1 MTDFPFV
8 NEKHTHVS
16 LLPPYYSFL
25 QRLIADNCEVVPSST
40 EDHFLKSSICL
51 YGSRV
56 CFQSQKNALWKKAE
70 SFSWKKSAV
79 LVKR

>member
-25 QRLIADNCEVVPSST
+25 QRLIADNCEVVPSPT

-56 CFQSQKNALWKKAE
+56 CFQSQKMLCGRKQRASLGKR
-70 SFSWKKSAV
+70 V
-79 LVKR
+79 LF